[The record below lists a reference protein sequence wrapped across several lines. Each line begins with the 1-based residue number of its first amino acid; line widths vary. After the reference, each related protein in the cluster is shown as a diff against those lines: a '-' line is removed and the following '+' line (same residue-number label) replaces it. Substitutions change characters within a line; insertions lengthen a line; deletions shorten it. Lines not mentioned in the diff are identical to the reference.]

1 MRGSTSDFLRLLNL
15 TAIPVDGGMLQ
26 MIVHSLNDEIDQ
38 AYSEESD
45 ESKQKKAAT
54 EVRTYMDAESPRFCR
69 VELSSSAYSPYT
81 PGVGTW

>member
-45 ESKQKKAAT
+45 ESKQKKALIRCAAT
-54 EVRTYMDAESPRFCR
+54 EVRTYMYAEVLAPAASSAQG
-69 VELSSSAYSPYT
+69 SSSQGPN
-81 PGVGTW
+81 